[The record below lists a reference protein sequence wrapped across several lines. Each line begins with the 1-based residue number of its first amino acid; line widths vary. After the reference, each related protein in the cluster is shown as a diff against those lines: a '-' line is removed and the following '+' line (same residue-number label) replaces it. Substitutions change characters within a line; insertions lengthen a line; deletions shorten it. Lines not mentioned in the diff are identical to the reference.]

1 MEVRPRQLDSV
12 SVWLSRAERDQRQ
25 VARELIIRA
34 VATTLDTPSERVTV
48 DSEPTGRPVVRVAG
62 HDDGLHIALSHTRG
76 FVAVALTG
84 LGPVGVDAETVRPL
98 PALAL
103 AHRWLSADEAQWL
116 AAQPAAAHTAGFL
129 LLWTQKE
136 AVGKALG
143 VGLRGG
149 GLRRPM
155 PPQSRQVT
163 VPVSL
168 TEQRDSVEAL
178 AAGPFRPVPG
188 LPTMAVAGLPLADG
202 LVLAVACDAAG
213 AIGAPIVIHGL
224 GVAA

>member
-1 MEVRPRQLDSV
+1 MEARPRQLDSV
-12 SVWLSRAERDQRQ
+12 SVWLSRADRDQRQ
-25 VARELIIRA
+25 VARELIVRA

-48 DSEPTGRPVVRVAG
+48 QSEPTGRPVVQVAG
-62 HDDGLHIALSHTRG
+62 HDNGLHIALSHTRG
-76 FVAVALTG
+76 YVAVALTG

-98 PALAL
+98 PALEL
-103 AHRWLSADEAQWL
+103 ARRWLSDDEAQWL
-116 AAQPAAAHTAGFL
+116 AAQPAYAHTAGFL

-155 PPQSRQVT
+155 PLLPPR
-163 VPVSL
+163 PHAVSL
-168 TEQRDSVEAL
+168 AAQRDSVEAL

-202 LVLAVACDAAG
+202 LVLAIACDAAA
-213 AIGAPIVIHGL
+213 AIGAPIVLHGL
-224 GVAA
+224 GVV